1 MAEAM
6 LRRLAAE
13 AGVEA
18 RVHSAGLLGDGDP
31 ASTYGVEVL
40 EAMGLD
46 TSGHL
51 SRRMTAEMVAG
62 ADLVIAMAREHL
74 REAVV
79 AVPDAFPRTFTLK
92 ELVRR
97 GEAAGPRSAS
107 EPLDRYLA
115 RLHEGRDR
123 SSLLGVSDE
132 DDVSDP
138 YGTSLEAYRQTAAEL
153 DDLTRRLAALL
164 WTGGT

>member
-6 LRRLAAE
+6 LRRLAAQ

-18 RVHSAGLLGDGDP
+18 HVHSAGLLDDGNP
-31 ASTYGVEVL
+31 ASPHGVEVL
-40 EAMGLD
+40 AGLGLD
-46 TSGHL
+46 TSAHR
-51 SRRMTAEMVAG
+51 SRRMTGDMISG
-62 ADLVIAMAREHL
+62 ADLVLAMAREHL

-79 AVPDAFPRTFTLK
+79 SAPAAFPRTFTIK

-138 YGTSLEAYRQTAAEL
+138 YGTSLEAYRRTAAEL

-164 WTGGT
+164 WTGGM

>member
-13 AGVEA
+13 AGVDV
-18 RVHSAGLLGDGDP
+18 RVHSAGLLEDGNA
-31 ASTYGVEVL
+31 ASAHGVEVL
-40 EAMGLD
+40 EGMGLD
-46 TSGHL
+46 TSSHR
-51 SRRMTAEMVAG
+51 SRRMTADMVAR
-62 ADLVIAMAREHL
+62 ADLVVAMAREHL

-79 AVPDAFPRTFTLK
+79 AHADAFPRTFTLK

-107 EPLDRYLA
+107 EPLDHYLA

-123 SSLLGVSDE
+123 SSLLGVADE

-138 YGTSLEAYRQTAAEL
+138 YGTGIEAYRRTAAEL

>member
-13 AGVEA
+13 AGVEV
-18 RVHSAGLLGDGDP
+18 RVHSAGLLGDGNP
-31 ASTYGVEVL
+31 ASVHGVEVL
-40 EAMGLD
+40 DEMGLD
-46 TSGHL
+46 TSGHR
-51 SRRMTAEMVAG
+51 SRRMTAEMVGG

-79 AVPDAFPRTFTLK
+79 AAPDAFPRIFTLK

-97 GEAAGPRSAS
+97 GEAVGPRSAS
-107 EPLDRYLA
+107 EPVDHYLA

-132 DDVSDP
+132 DDVADP
-138 YGTSLEAYRQTAAEL
+138 YGTSLEAYRRTAAEL